1 MTIGFDGIRTVDG
14 DSPLRYY
21 DRLMIASLGME
32 FPRDTFMVYSPYST
46 DDRGM
51 AWLLSI
57 ANVHNKTPY
66 KAINKWAWRNCSG
79 IYTDLNRHGVKV
91 YHGLDATLPSIKKK
105 ENVKMVT
112 TVRDLTFDRFMDD
125 YSWLERMT
133 RKRRVKKACRKAHRV
148 IATSNF
154 IKQQLV
160 DNYHI
165 DPDKIDVV
173 YTAFRDEY
181 ITNQNDKVFLE
192 NVKGKYHMP
201 SRFVLAITDFST
213 LGNLETLYRAF
224 AKIDD
229 KKIDLLLIG
238 SKNSYYR
245 QLKRLADKLGLED
258 RIVRIGSVNKHN
270 FMALYTLSQA
280 FVAPALDDGMGQ
292 TLIEAMIT
300 GTPAIASDSGCHREV
315 ADDAALYFKPD
326 DVEQL
331 TQHINTVLNDDAQ
344 RSAMI
349 NLGKKQA
356 AQFTQQALAQN
367 VMHVYNRARG
377 RE

>member
-1 MTIGFDGIRTVDG
+1 
-14 DSPLRYY
+14 
-21 DRLMIASLGME
+21 
-32 FPRDTFMVYSPYST
+32 
-46 DDRGM
+46 
-51 AWLLSI
+51 
-57 ANVHNKTPY
+57 
-66 KAINKWAWRNCSG
+66 
-79 IYTDLNRHGVKV
+79 
-91 YHGLDATLPSIKKK
+91 
-105 ENVKMVT
+105 
-112 TVRDLTFDRFMDD
+112 
-125 YSWLERMT
+125 
-133 RKRRVKKACRKAHRV
+133 
-148 IATSNF
+148 
-154 IKQQLV
+154 
-160 DNYHI
+160 
-165 DPDKIDVV
+165 
-173 YTAFRDEY
+173 
-181 ITNQNDKVFLE
+181 
-192 NVKGKYHMP
+192 MP

-300 GTPAIASDSGCHREV
+300 GTPAIASASGCHREV